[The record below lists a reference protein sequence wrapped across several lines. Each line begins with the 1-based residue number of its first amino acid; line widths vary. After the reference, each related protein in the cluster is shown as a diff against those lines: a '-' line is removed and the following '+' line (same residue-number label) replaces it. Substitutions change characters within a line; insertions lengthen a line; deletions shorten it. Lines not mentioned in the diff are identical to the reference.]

1 MIGQVPDSPDA
12 MTVGGARRDE
22 ILETASRLFASSG
35 WRISLQE
42 IADACGI
49 KPGSLYH
56 HFDSKEAIV
65 VELVERYL
73 EELDRIAEIAVKELK
88 GADPRVVTDR
98 IIGLGTMIAHCAVR
112 HSAAVQFTFYEP
124 PVGADHKLLQLSG
137 RSPAAI
143 EAAMLETL
151 LVGRSSGYLRSGVDL
166 EILADRICQAMLHV
180 GLGSF
185 HRQPAAEK
193 APRLLCQILLYGLAP
208 ATPASG
214 ELDRSEAMAA
224 LQRVVKE
231 WNQPARIAE
240 DDRAALIR
248 SAAREEFGRKG
259 YEVTTVRDI
268 AAAAGMGTGSVYRV
282 IGSKEQL
289 LASIM
294 QSFAE
299 KVIAGW
305 NAALGVDATAVEKLD
320 AVAWLYIN
328 VMDQLYDE
336 YRIQLAW
343 LRQFPPDAN
352 LGWSFSIFLRQ
363 LKTILGEGVRS
374 GELRIDSPSS
384 ELTARC
390 VIDLLCV
397 PENIVKSAGKRPALN
412 HARDTVLRGVAKRP
426 PDRR

>member
-1 MIGQVPDSPDA
+1 MSA
-12 MTVGGARRDE
+12 AGARRDE
-22 ILETASRLFASSG
+22 ILDTASQMFASSG
-35 WRISLQE
+35 WRVSLQE
-42 IADACGI
+42 IADECGI

-73 EELDRIAEIAVKELK
+73 AELDRIAEIAVKELK
-88 GADPRVVTDR
+88 GADPRLISEQ
-98 IIGLGTMIAHCAVR
+98 IIELATAIAQCAVR

-124 PVGADHKLLQLSG
+124 PVADEALVELSG

-143 EAAMLETL
+143 EAAMLESL
-151 LVGRSSGYLRSGVDL
+151 RVGRSSGFIRSGVAL
-166 EILADRICQAMLHV
+166 EILADRMCQAMLHV

-185 HRQPAAEK
+185 HR
-193 APRLLCQILLYGLAP
+193 Y
-208 ATPASG
+208 PASG
-214 ELDRSEAMAA
+214 RAPALLCRILLHGLATVTPANAELDRSEALAN
-224 LQRVVKE
+224 LNRVVKDWSKE
-231 WNQPARIAE
+231 ASPE
-240 DDRAALIR
+240 DDRAELIR
-248 SAAREEFGRKG
+248 SVARAEFGRRG

-294 QSFAE
+294 LSFAE
-299 KVIAGW
+299 KAIAGW
-305 NAALGVDATAVEKLD
+305 NAALGSDASTVEKLD
-320 AVAWLYIN
+320 AVACLYIH

-336 YRIQLAW
+336 YKIQLAW

-352 LGWSFSIFLRQ
+352 LGWSFSSFLRQ
-363 LKTILGEGVRS
+363 LKGLLSEGVRS
-374 GELRIDSPSS
+374 GELHIDSPSA

-397 PENIVKSAGKRPALN
+397 PENIVKSVGKRSALN
-412 HARDTVLRGVAKRP
+412 HARDTVLRGVAKPRAAGH
-426 PDRR
+426 